1 MSSPTI
7 DNTLGAVFLGNLTA
21 AILYGV
27 TCVQM
32 FMYFQTYSRDAV
44 SLKATMFFLWMCDTV
59 HLALITQGVYF
70 YAVTNFANPAPLQD
84 PTLYVTLLISSP
96 VADV

>member
-1 MSSPTI
+1 MGKKSV
-7 DNTLGAVFLGNLTA
+7 AFLT
-21 AILYGV
+21 
-27 TCVQM
+27 
-32 FMYFQTYSRDAV
+32 V
-44 SLKATMFFLWMCDTV
+44 SARMCDTV